1 MSTQRG
7 KWHRVTIE
15 WGEDEITT
23 TASVKT
29 ESQEGERPANNVAFC
44 MEGAI
49 SQLNLSVVEVA
60 AHLLSY
66 AETRNANEETL
77 AQAGGRFL
85 RRREG
90 AGA

>member
-7 KWHRVTIE
+7 RWHRVTIE

-29 ESQEGERPANNVAFC
+29 EGQGGGRPESSVAFC
-44 MEGAI
+44 MECVLR
-49 SQLNLSVVEVA
+49 QLNLSEVEVA
-60 AHLLSY
+60 AHLLSN
-66 AETRNANEETL
+66 ADTKNANEETL